1 MQTEPSDV
9 RSLLD
14 AVEDSTEG
22 VVAAL
27 ERLDERGLDAESE
40 LSDWTRRMIV
50 AHLSYVAT
58 AYRRVSG
65 DALLTGR
72 SMTYPGGAPERT
84 ESLHCL
90 DGRTAEAAV
99 RVLRDSSTALQRRWE
114 QVDIEQWAKT
124 FQMDR
129 LGTIQLSRLVALRLT
144 ELEIHHGDLG
154 VGYGPHSWSAAFVE
168 SCLPLRIAWLAV
180 HHRNRVEADLTIC
193 GRWLLRTPER
203 SWLVTASET
212 EAKCVLAEP
221 TTPVDVAISG
231 SAPDL
236 LAFLLGRRPS
246 TPLRVDGMLA
256 LFQQFKL
263 AFPGP

>member
-1 MQTEPSDV
+1 
-9 RSLLD
+9 
-14 AVEDSTEG
+14 
-22 VVAAL
+22 
-27 ERLDERGLDAESE
+27 
-40 LSDWTRRMIV
+40 
-50 AHLSYVAT
+50 
-58 AYRRVSG
+58 
-65 DALLTGR
+65 
-72 SMTYPGGAPERT
+72 
-84 ESLHCL
+84 
-90 DGRTAEAAV
+90 
-99 RVLRDSSTALQRRWE
+99 
-114 QVDIEQWAKT
+114 
-124 FQMDR
+124 
-129 LGTIQLSRLVALRLT
+129 
-144 ELEIHHGDLG
+144 
-154 VGYGPHSWSAAFVE
+154 
-168 SCLPLRIAWLAV
+168 
-180 HHRNRVEADLTIC
+180 IC